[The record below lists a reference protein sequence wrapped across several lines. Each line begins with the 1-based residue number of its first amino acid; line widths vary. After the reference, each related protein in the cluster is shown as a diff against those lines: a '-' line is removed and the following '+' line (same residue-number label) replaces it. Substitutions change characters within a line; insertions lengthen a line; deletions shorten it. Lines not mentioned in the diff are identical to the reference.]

1 MFAGNQRTLDL
12 FQAALGIQDP
22 WYIADYSFN
31 TEEKKLTLHI
41 DFKEGARFD
50 CPQCGAPG
58 AKPYDT
64 AIREWRHLNF
74 FEHNTTITARVPRVE
89 CSAPG
94 CSATKTITVTWA
106 AKGSRFTLLFEAY
119 IMTLASEM
127 PIKAIA
133 DLVGEYDQRIW
144 TIVHRNV
151 EEALAL
157 EDYSTVTKIGLDE
170 TAIRRG
176 HNYITVFVDLD
187 EKKAL
192 FATEGK
198 SAATVGIVVDDLL
211 MHGGDPKN
219 IEAVSLDMSPAFISG
234 AKEHFPNASLVF
246 DKFHVMK
253 LMGEAVDEV
262 RRAEA
267 KTTDVL
273 KKTRYLWLRNPD
285 NLSNSQAE
293 NLISLSKLNLQTARA
308 YQIRLSLAE
317 FFSTARQ

>member
-1 MFAGNQRTLDL
+1 M
-12 FQAALGIQDP
+12 
-22 WYIADYSFN
+22 
-31 TEEKKLTLHI
+31 
-41 DFKEGARFD
+41 
-50 CPQCGAPG
+50 
-58 AKPYDT
+58 
-64 AIREWRHLNF
+64 
-74 FEHNTTITARVPRVE
+74 
-89 CSAPG
+89 
-94 CSATKTITVTWA
+94 
-106 AKGSRFTLLFEAY
+106 
-119 IMTLASEM
+119 
-127 PIKAIA
+127 
-133 DLVGEYDQRIW
+133 
-144 TIVHRNV
+144 
-151 EEALAL
+151 
-157 EDYSTVTKIGLDE
+157 
-170 TAIRRG
+170 
-176 HNYITVFVDLD
+176 
-187 EKKAL
+187 

-198 SAATVGIVVDDLL
+198 SAATVGIFVDDLL

-234 AKEHFPNASLVF
+234 VKEHFPNASLVF

-317 FFSTARQ
+317 FFRQPDSDAAEAYLKRWFWATHSRLEPVIKVAKTIKKHWAGILSWYTHRINNAILEGFNSLIQAAKARARGYRTTKSLITMVYLIAGKLNYKVLQPI

>member
-1 MFAGNQRTLDL
+1 
-12 FQAALGIQDP
+12 
-22 WYIADYSFN
+22 
-31 TEEKKLTLHI
+31 
-41 DFKEGARFD
+41 
-50 CPQCGAPG
+50 
-58 AKPYDT
+58 
-64 AIREWRHLNF
+64 
-74 FEHNTTITARVPRVE
+74 
-89 CSAPG
+89 
-94 CSATKTITVTWA
+94 
-106 AKGSRFTLLFEAY
+106 
-119 IMTLASEM
+119 MTLASEM

-157 EDYSTVTKIGLDE
+157 EDHSTVTKIGLDE
-170 TAIRRG
+170 TASRRG

-198 SAATVGIVVDDLL
+198 SAATVGIFVDDLL

-234 AKEHFPNASLVF
+234 AQMHLPDASLVF

-253 LMGEAVDEV
+253 LMGDAVDEV
-262 RRAEA
+262 RREEA

-273 KKTRYLWLRNPD
+273 KKTRYLWLKNPD

-317 FFSTARQ
+317 FFRQLDSEAAEAYLRRWYYWATHSRLEPVIKVAKTIKKHWDGILSWYTHRINNAILEGFNSLIQAAKARARGYRTTKNLITMVYLIAGKLNYKVLQPI

>member
-1 MFAGNQRTLDL
+1 
-12 FQAALGIQDP
+12 
-22 WYIADYSFN
+22 
-31 TEEKKLTLHI
+31 
-41 DFKEGARFD
+41 
-50 CPQCGAPG
+50 
-58 AKPYDT
+58 
-64 AIREWRHLNF
+64 
-74 FEHNTTITARVPRVE
+74 
-89 CSAPG
+89 
-94 CSATKTITVTWA
+94 
-106 AKGSRFTLLFEAY
+106 
-119 IMTLASEM
+119 MTLASEM

-157 EDYSTVTKIGLDE
+157 EEYSTVTKIGLDE
-170 TAIRRG
+170 TASRRR

-219 IEAVSLDMSPAFISG
+219 IEDVSLDMSPAFISG

-293 NLISLSKLNLQTARA
+293 NLISRTDGWCEFSDSAVVTVSSDSATA
-308 YQIRLSLAE
+308 LHVLVL
-317 FFSTARQ
+317 